1 MYTGRS
7 INEAPAIFKS
17 ILKGKEVEIY
27 EKLTPE
33 TVQEYKEVFDIF
45 DDTGDGKIS
54 NEEIG
59 KVMTGLGETVTKEKI
74 DLLIQEIDYDL
85 D

>member
-1 MYTGRS
+1 MR
-7 INEAPAIFKS
+7 
-17 ILKGKEVEIY
+17 
-27 EKLTPE
+27 
-33 TVQEYKEVFDIF
+33 EYKEVFDIF

-59 KVMTGLGETVTKEKI
+59 KVMTGLGETVTEAKI
-74 DLLIQEIDYDL
+74 DELIAEIDYDK